1 MTRISPAF
9 KGLIT
14 AALMIAIALITYY
27 SGLPPSSPLQYGVY
41 AVYGLGIIWTL
52 LAYRK
57 SEAYTGKFGSN
68 FNQGFRCFIVV
79 TLLMVAFTGIFSS
92 MHPEFAEES
101 ATLYREEL
109 VKNSTDKLPD
119 EIDKDV
125 ARYKKGYTLALV
137 SGSIF
142 GYLIIG
148 AGVTAL
154 VSALLTRRNQ

>member
-1 MTRISPAF
+1 MRISPAL

-14 AALMIAIALITYY
+14 AVLMIVIVLITYY
-27 SGLPPSSPLQYGVY
+27 ADMPASSPFQYLVY
-41 AVYGLGIIWTL
+41 AVYGLGILWTL
-52 LAYRK
+52 IAYRN
-57 SEAYTGKFGSN
+57 SPAFTGKFGSN

-79 TLLMVAFTGIFSS
+79 TLIMVAFTGIFSK

-101 ATLYREEL
+101 AKLYREEML
-109 VKNSTDKLPD
+109 KKSTDKTPD
-119 EIDKDV
+119 EIEKDV

-148 AGVTAL
+148 AAVTAA
-154 VSALLTRRNQ
+154 VSALLTRRNT